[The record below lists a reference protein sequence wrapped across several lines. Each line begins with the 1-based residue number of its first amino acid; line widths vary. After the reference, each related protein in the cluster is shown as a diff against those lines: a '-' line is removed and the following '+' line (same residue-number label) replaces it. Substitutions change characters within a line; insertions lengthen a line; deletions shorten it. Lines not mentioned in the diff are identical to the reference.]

1 MEDADFNN
9 PLDTDSV
16 NQNVHAD
23 LSAVTSSFNPN
34 DIEML
39 TSLGF
44 TETQAKKALKAT
56 ESNVERAA
64 EWLFS
69 HADDPGFFDE
79 ESTSGDV
86 GAGVGVGAGGDSSTL
101 PLPHLEPPQDSDGQ
115 ADGTYE
121 MIGIISHIGKN
132 TDCGHYVCH
141 IKKDNDWYFFND
153 DKVTFIIIIII
164 IIIGIIISWFDYLVW
179 MHYLHFLFLL

>member
-9 PLDTDSV
+9 PLDTDSL
-16 NQNVHAD
+16 NQHVPAD
-23 LSAVTSSFNPN
+23 LSAVTSFNPY

-39 TSLGF
+39 SSLGF

-69 HADDPGFFDE
+69 HTDDPGFFDAE
-79 ESTSGDV
+79 ESTSG
-86 GAGVGVGAGGDSSTL
+86 GAGADTGGASSTP
-101 PLPHLEPPQDSDGQ
+101 PLPQPEQTQDSDGQ

-141 IKKDNDWYFFND
+141 IKKDNAWYFFND
-153 DKVTFIIIIII
+153 DKVIIII
-164 IIIGIIISWFDYLVW
+164 S
-179 MHYLHFLFLL
+179 